1 MGVLQNLRFS
11 RKLALAFGCVAV
23 TVAGSNVLVFLSNK
37 AVDAAN
43 AESAHSRQ
51 LVADATA
58 LLNAA
63 VETQNAMRGL
73 YATRDLS
80 FLENYQ
86 QHVHE
91 IEAALAGLNHV
102 VVDEDDRQ
110 DLQRIE
116 AALTVFRQEA
126 DAAVALAR
134 NPAAMEANRET
145 LSRKARLFDVRASVG
160 ELITHEQA
168 QMRGYDAHAEAEI
181 DQSYLVLAAGC
192 ALVLLIAVV
201 MGWLLSRTIA
211 DPVVRMTNA
220 MRRLAGGDHNID
232 IPAVGQGDEIG
243 QMADAVASFKMAA
256 VEKQKLEAVNAAA
269 GRQQALVVENL
280 SKGLEALA
288 KGDLTRKI
296 TAEFAPEYRKVRD
309 DFNAAVTQLQDAM
322 GAIVANVH
330 AIRTGSSEISQAADD
345 LSRRTEQQAA
355 SLEET
360 AAALDE
366 ITATVRKT
374 ADGAA
379 QANQVVAEARGQAE
393 KSGQVVRET
402 VSAMSAIEASSKR
415 ISQIISV
422 IDEIAFQTN
431 LLALNA
437 GVEAARAGEAGRGF
451 AVVASEVRALA
462 QRSSEAAKEI
472 KTLILASS
480 HHVESGVDLV
490 SRTGEALQEIVARV
504 EQISGLVSE
513 ISASTQ
519 EQSSG
524 LGQVNTAVNQMDQ
537 VTQQNAAMV
546 EQSTAASH
554 SLASEAGELAELV
567 GHFNI
572 GDNVAQLHAARA
584 PAPKRAPASPVKA
597 ERTPVIAPTR
607 AAVALKPR
615 VEADEDNWEEF

>member
-23 TVAGSNVLVFLSNK
+23 TVAGSNALVFMSNK

-43 AESAHSRQ
+43 LQMTRSRE
-51 LVADATA
+51 LVEDATA
-58 LLNAA
+58 LINAA
-63 VETQNAMRGL
+63 VETQNSVRGL
-73 YATRDLS
+73 YATRDVS
-80 FLENYQ
+80 FFQNYQ
-86 QHVHE
+86 QHIRE
-91 IEAALAGLNHV
+91 IEAAYAGLDRAM
-102 VVDEDDRQ
+102 VDADDRQ
-110 DLQRIE
+110 NLQRVQ
-116 AALTVFRQEA
+116 AALAVFRQEA
-126 DAAVALAR
+126 DAAMALAR

-145 LSRKARLFDVRASVG
+145 LARKARLFDVRATVG
-160 ELITHEQA
+160 ELIGHEQE
-168 QMRGYDAHAEAEI
+168 QMRGYDAHAQTEI
-181 DQSYLVLAAGC
+181 NNSYLVLETGC
-192 ALVLLIAVV
+192 ALVILIAVV
-201 MGWLLSRTIA
+201 MGWLLARTIA
-211 DPVVRMTNA
+211 DPVTRMTDA
-220 MRRLAGGDHNID
+220 MRRLAGGDHGVE
-232 IPAVGQGDEIG
+232 IPAIGQGDEIG
-243 QMADAVASFKMAA
+243 QMADAVAAFKAA
-256 VEKQKLEAVNAAA
+256 AIEKQKLEAANAAA
-269 GRQQALVVENL
+269 QQQQALVVESL
-280 SKGLEALA
+280 SLGLEALS

-296 TAEFAPEYRKVRD
+296 DADFAPEYRKVRD
-309 DFNAAVTQLQDAM
+309 DFNAAVTQLQEAM
-322 GAIVANVH
+322 ATIVANVH
-330 AIRTGSSEISQAADD
+330 GIRTGASEISQAADD

-374 ADGAA
+374 AEGATL
-379 QANQVVAEARGQAE
+379 ANQVVAEARGQAE
-393 KSGQVVRET
+393 KSGEVVRET
-402 VSAMSAIEASSKR
+402 VSAMSAIEDSSKR
-415 ISQIISV
+415 ISQIIGV

-480 HHVESGVDLV
+480 RHVESGVDLV
-490 SRTGEALQEIVARV
+490 NRTGEALQEIVARV
-504 EQISGLVSE
+504 EQITGLVSE

-554 SLASEAGELAELV
+554 SLASEAGELAALV
-567 GHFNI
+567 SHFSI
-572 GDNVAQLHAARA
+572 GDNVAQLRPARA
-584 PAPKRAPASPVKA
+584 PAPQRAAPPQRCERAPAP
-597 ERTPVIAPTR
+597 APT
-607 AAVALKPR
+607 
-615 VEADEDNWEEF
+615 